1 MSAPEVD
8 GKQDEV
14 KEHTQAAANSEKPTN
29 EPAPSHTGFV
39 TKRRLSSEGEE
50 A

>member
-1 MSAPEVD
+1 MRPPKVD

>member
-1 MSAPEVD
+1 M
-8 GKQDEV
+8 QDEV

-29 EPAPSHTGFV
+29 EPAPSHTGLV

>member
-1 MSAPEVD
+1 MRAPKVD

-14 KEHTQAAANSEKPTN
+14 EKHTQAAANSEKPPDG
-29 EPAPSHTGFV
+29 PAPSHTGFV